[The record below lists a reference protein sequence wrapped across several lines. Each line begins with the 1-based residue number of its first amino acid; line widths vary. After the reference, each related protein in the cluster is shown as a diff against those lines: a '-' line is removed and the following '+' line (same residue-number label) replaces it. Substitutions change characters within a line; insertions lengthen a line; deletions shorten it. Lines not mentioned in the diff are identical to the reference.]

1 MKFASFEM
9 TAPKAGLRPT
19 APPRGMRKLGAAR
32 RFLGTAAAVAAA
44 LSFGAAPTAAQ
55 AQGAEQFVPLLVYR
69 TGQFAPLGIPWADG
83 KQDYLKLINARDGGV
98 NGVKLVFEE
107 CETAYDA
114 AKGVECYERL
124 KGKGTGASGFD
135 PQSTGIT
142 FAVTDKAF
150 NDKVAIQTMGY
161 GLSQSVDGTVFE
173 WNFPLLGTYWTAAD
187 VMIQDILKKEK
198 GNLKGKKIAL
208 VYHDSPYGK
217 EPIPL
222 LQKRAAKDGFELVMF
237 PVTPPGV
244 EQKSVWL
251 QIRQQRPDYVLFWS
265 AGVMT
270 PAGIREAQASGFP
283 REKMYAIWW
292 AGSDH
297 DVKDIGAG
305 AKGYNAITIH
315 NSAARD
321 KVHDDLKK
329 FVYDKGQGTASDAS
343 QVGVMAHTRGMMIS
357 MLQVEAIRAAQE
369 KYGKGKTL
377 TPEQVKWGFE
387 NLDLTPER
395 LKALGFGE
403 IMRPVKTSCSNHM
416 GTDWA
421 RIVQWDGSKW
431 NITSDWYQADQALI
445 DPLVKEMAA
454 KYAKD
459 KNIKPRSC

>member
-1 MKFASFEM
+1 MKENRM
-9 TAPKAGLRPT
+9 
-19 APPRGMRKLGAAR
+19 KLSTLAR
-32 RFLGTAAAVAAA
+32 TAALAVAACSG
-44 LSFGAAPTAAQ
+44 LVGTSLAQ
-55 AQGAEQFVPLLVYR
+55 AQAAEQFIPLLVYR

-83 KQDYLKLINARDGGV
+83 KQDYLKLVNARDGGV
-98 NGVKLVFEE
+98 NGVKLTYEE

-124 KGKGTGASGFD
+124 KSKGSGASGFD
-135 PQSTGIT
+135 TQSTGIT

-150 NDKVAIQTMGY
+150 VDKIPVETPGY
-161 GLSQSVDGTVFE
+161 GLSQSSDGSVFE

-187 VMIQDILKKEK
+187 VMMQDIAKKEK

-222 LQKRAAKDGFELVMF
+222 LQKRAAAQGFELTLL

-244 EQKSVWL
+244 EQKSTWL

-270 PAGIREAQASGFP
+270 PAGIREAQATGFP
-283 REKMYAIWW
+283 REKIYAIWW

-297 DVKDIGAG
+297 DVKDIGEG
-305 AKGYNAITIH
+305 AKGYNAITLH
-315 NSAARD
+315 NSAASD
-321 KVHDDLKK
+321 KVQDDLKK
-329 FVYDKGQGTASDAS
+329 FVYDKNQGTGPAT
-343 QVGVMAHTRGMMIS
+343 GIGTLAHTRGMMIS

-369 KYGKGKTL
+369 KFGKGKSL
-377 TPEQVKWGFE
+377 TPEQVKWGYE
-387 NLDLTPER
+387 NLNLTAER

-403 IMRPVKTSCSNHM
+403 IMRPVKTTCSNHM
-416 GTDWA
+416 GDDWA
-421 RIVQWDGSKW
+421 RIVQWDGAKW
-431 NITSDWYQADQALI
+431 KINSDWYQSDKSFI
-445 DPLVKEMAA
+445 DPLVKEYAA
-454 KYAKD
+454 KYATE